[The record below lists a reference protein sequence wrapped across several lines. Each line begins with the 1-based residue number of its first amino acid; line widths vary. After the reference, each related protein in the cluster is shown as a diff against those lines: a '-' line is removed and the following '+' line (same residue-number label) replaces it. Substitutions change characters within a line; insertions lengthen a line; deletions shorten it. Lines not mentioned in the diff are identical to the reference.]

1 MELVEGKKYKW
12 KYQVEVLIYLG
23 MCNNWHQFSL
33 AENPDWVW
41 CEVLESDLRLMEI
54 VV

>member
-12 KYQVEVLIYLG
+12 KYQEEVLIYMG
-23 MCNNWHQFSL
+23 EWNNWYQFSL

-41 CEVLESDLRLMEI
+41 CEVLESDLYLMES
-54 VV
+54 VL